1 MKRRSFMENLG
12 KPDMPA
18 WIEDMLPAGIH
29 RKDVDVH
36 GQLMHV
42 MEWGGGMPVL
52 MLHGNPTWGFLYR
65 KIVYLLR
72 DMPLHCIVPDLIGL
86 GFSSKPRSM
95 NDHSLINHASWLG
108 SFIDSLGLEGMILV
122 CQDWGGPIGVRTF
135 ADRPHLLKGL
145 VVLNTALRPPHQ
157 GFRPTLFHRFS
168 NLPFISDFVF
178 RLLGFPQNV
187 LHKIQGDPSSIQ
199 GKVAQAYRYPLR
211 HISDRIAPLAL
222 ARMVP
227 SSLTHPS
234 IKELKVCEEFI
245 RTFQGPSAIVWGEK
259 DPILGRALRRMRELM
274 PDASVQRTKA
284 GHFIQE
290 EEPDAIAQAIR
301 EVYKYSKT

>member
-1 MKRRSFMENLG
+1 MEDIR
-12 KPDMPA
+12 KPDIPT
-18 WIEDMLPAGIH
+18 WIEDMLPAGVH
-29 RKDVDVH
+29 RKVVDVG

-42 MEWGGGMPVL
+42 MEWGKGMPVL

-65 KIVYLLR
+65 KIVHLLK
-72 DMPLHCIVPDLIGL
+72 DMPLHCIVPDIIGL
-86 GFSSKPRSM
+86 GFSSKPRSFK
-95 NDHSLINHASWLG
+95 DHSFINHASWLG
-108 SFIDSLGLEGMILV
+108 SFVDSSGLEGMILV
-122 CQDWGGPIGVRTF
+122 CQDWGGPIGVRAL

-187 LHKIQGDPSSIQ
+187 LHMTQGDPSSIQ
-199 GKVAQAYRYPLR
+199 GKVARAYRYPLR

-234 IKELKVCEEFI
+234 VKELTVCEEFI
-245 RTFQGPSAIVWGEK
+245 RTFHGPGAIVWGEK
-259 DPILGRALRRMRELM
+259 DPILGRVLRRTMELM
-274 PDASVQRTKA
+274 PEAPVQHTKA

-290 EEPDAIAQAIR
+290 EEPNAIAQAIT
-301 EVYKYSKT
+301 EVYKHCKT